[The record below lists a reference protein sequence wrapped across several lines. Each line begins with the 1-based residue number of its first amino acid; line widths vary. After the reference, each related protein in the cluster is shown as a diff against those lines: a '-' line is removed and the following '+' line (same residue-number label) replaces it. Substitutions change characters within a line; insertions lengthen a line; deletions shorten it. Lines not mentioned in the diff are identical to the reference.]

1 MFALGMKLAY
11 VLDNFHHHLSGT
23 TTLGANHLFVCVAV
37 DLGLSRVECLVCDI
51 RNWSRICF
59 AQEGYA
65 PPAGVTATRQTGH
78 SSSAASIMPDFHAC
92 YDLNE
97 SSEIV
102 FSKLKCRFGRQVL
115 DIRLK
120 PFMAW

>member
-1 MFALGMKLAY
+1 MELAY

-23 TTLGANHLFVCVAV
+23 ITLGANHLFVCVAV
-37 DLGLSRVECLVCDI
+37 DLDLSSVEYLVCDI

-59 AQEGYA
+59 AQEGH
-65 PPAGVTATRQTGH
+65 AT
-78 SSSAASIMPDFHAC
+78 P

-102 FSKLKCRFGRQVL
+102 FSK
-115 DIRLK
+115 
-120 PFMAW
+120 

>member
-1 MFALGMKLAY
+1 MELAY
-11 VLDNFHHHLSGT
+11 VLDNFHDHLSGT
-23 TTLGANHLFVCVAV
+23 ITLGANHLFVCVAV
-37 DLGLSRVECLVCDI
+37 DLDLSRVEYLVCNI
-51 RNWSRICF
+51 RNWSWICF

-65 PPAGVTATRQTGH
+65 TPAGVTWARQTGH